1 MCVCRVGMCWEGYVC
16 GWRVIVCVG
25 VCECG
30 VGRGIVCAGGRK
42 GGVYVWI
49 YMWLYVGICG

>member
-1 MCVCRVGMCWEGYVC
+1 MCWEGYVC